1 MTVRDAQYG
10 LLNLGYSSDELL
22 RNCPKAP
29 EGRHTEKFGCHV
41 EPIDATV
48 YSKHHLNF
56 FVMI

>member
-29 EGRHTEKFGCHV
+29 EGRHTEKFEMSC
-41 EPIDATV
+41 
-48 YSKHHLNF
+48 
-56 FVMI
+56 